1 MGCCISKTTKLKKT
15 NPHFSSPELSDK
27 LVISQFPPPI
37 ARTTPPNR
45 HSRRISPIFPLS
57 PTHSSSS
64 FDSLPSF
71 SRRRATTT
79 SSSGSCSSVLTSKDR
94 SFSNEFLWSCV
105 KENPQILYLDSIK
118 ESSYKLAADSPV
130 WEQGK
135 QSVSNLQKRVRSS
148 SPSNLTRKKSFR
160 GDYCD
165 EGSVMSILSPSP
177 SRRFSDLESRGI
189 SSISIDENCSQRV
202 TGGKLN
208 AVRSI
213 SPYVKRD
220 ESNFAAPVTVYSP
233 PASKKK
239 NRETVIHRISSKIDV
254 LAVAEAMARYE
265 GDFDAMEED
274 IDNPMISLDCFIF
287 L

>member
-1 MGCCISKTTKLKKT
+1 
-15 NPHFSSPELSDK
+15 
-27 LVISQFPPPI
+27 I

-148 SPSNLTRKKSFR
+148 SPSNLTRQKSFW

-165 EGSVMSILSPSP
+165 EGSVMSSP

-189 SSISIDENCSQRV
+189 SSISIDENCSHRV
-202 TGGKLN
+202 TGVKLN
-208 AVRSI
+208 AARSI
-213 SPYVKRD
+213 SAYVKKD

-239 NRETVIHRISSKIDV
+239 NRETLIHRISSKIDV

-265 GDFDAMEED
+265 GEFDAMEED